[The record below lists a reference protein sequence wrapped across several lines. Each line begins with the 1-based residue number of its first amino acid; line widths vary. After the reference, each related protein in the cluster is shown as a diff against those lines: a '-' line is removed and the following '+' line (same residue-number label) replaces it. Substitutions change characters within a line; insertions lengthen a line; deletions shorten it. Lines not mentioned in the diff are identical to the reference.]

1 MAYKIF
7 DKKSKG
13 SGIENDIKEIQGN
26 FLQNSQLANELD
38 KPIINKF
45 KKEKCVLLLKAIS
58 GVLI

>member
-13 SGIENDIKEIQGN
+13 SGIKNDIKENQGN
-26 FLQNSQLANELD
+26 FLQNSQLANELH

-45 KKEKCVLLLKAIS
+45 I
-58 GVLI
+58 